1 MFEVYR
7 GGVSDAL
14 DSPAVWRYIAKDC
27 LRAPNVRA
35 VDEFRKA
42 VTDSEKPQIPPQ
54 KQP

>member
-1 MFEVYR
+1 MLEVYR
-7 GGVSDAL
+7 GGAYDAL
-14 DSPAVWRYIAKDC
+14 DSPPVWRYIAKDC
-27 LRAPNVRA
+27 LRAPNMRA

>member
-1 MFEVYR
+1 
-7 GGVSDAL
+7 
-14 DSPAVWRYIAKDC
+14 VWRYIAKDC
-27 LRAPNVRA
+27 LRAPKVRA